1 MELEKEIR
9 IKERVEEVILNK
21 ELVLESYSIDENKN
35 NDIINNIKES
45 DTQEDDD
52 EEFLKIIDPD
62 FLVDKKMK
70 KLKRSSKTRIG
81 RRKRRR
87 KNRKSCF

>member
-52 EEFLKIIDPD
+52 EEFLKIIEPD
-62 FLVDKKMK
+62 FLVDKK
-70 KLKRSSKTRIG
+70 
-81 RRKRRR
+81 
-87 KNRKSCF
+87 